1 MSGLLPLVQ
10 AELRLRLRRLGTV
23 LVLLLTLVLS
33 WTVVV
38 DPRTGFAMMVI
49 QKARTVYESGTV
61 AFGSAC
67 IASVVLNL
75 FGFYLVRGRSSL
87 DLHSGCA
94 SLIATTPTS
103 NLRLLASRW
112 LGSMAYLMLLQLA
125 LVLGGCVLQ
134 WIRGE
139 GPLQPWVFVQTYAW
153 MLTPTLMATA
163 SFALLADAWGP
174 LVGRKGDV
182 AYFFVWMA
190 QFAVLPA
197 TLVPGHI
204 QLSPLQALDTSGMAA
219 AAAHLAV
226 LMDTNTVA
234 IGGSTFDPS
243 LPMRH
248 FPEGFWSADLMALRL
263 ASAVLAL
270 VVAALAVPLFH
281 RFDPQRVRTEGT
293 SGLSRLKRFIRA
305 LLGPARWPAL
315 RLLRLAPR
323 IGGAPGAYLA
333 DISLTL
339 LAHPW
344 AVLTIAVLAVLGQV
358 LPPAKLPALVAA
370 SCCFWGLAIS
380 DLSARDVNCGTMDLV
395 AAVPGGDTGRC
406 WRQCLCALGLGL
418 LFTLPVA
425 VPVRNPE
432 LLLTLMCGL
441 VLVSALASLL
451 GQLTRGGRSFMVLF
465 LFGFYVI
472 LQVPESPW
480 LDLFGFNGVATLTT
494 RATSLGV
501 AALALAVANRRLLAL
516 PHPETVRDAGSAK
529 VTARRGVERR

>member
-10 AELRLRLRRLGTV
+10 AELRLRLRRLSTV

-33 WTVVV
+33 WMVVV

-94 SLIATTPTS
+94 GLIATTPTG

-153 MLTPTLMATA
+153 MLTPTLMAAA

-182 AYFFVWMA
+182 AYFLVWMA

-197 TLVPGHI
+197 TLVPGHL
-204 QLSPLQALDTSGMAA
+204 QLSPLQALDASGMAA

-226 LMDTNTVA
+226 LMHTNTVA
-234 IGGSTFDPS
+234 IGGSTFDPG

-248 FPEGFWSADLMALRL
+248 FPEGFWGADLVALRL
-263 ASAVLAL
+263 ATAVLAL

-281 RFDPQRVRTEGT
+281 RFDPRRVRTVGT
-293 SGLSRLKRFIRA
+293 SGRSWPKRLMRA

-333 DISLTL
+333 EVSLTL

-344 AVLTIAVLAVLGQV
+344 AVLAIPVLAVLGQV

-370 SCCFWGLAIS
+370 GCCLWGLAIS
-380 DLSARDVNCGTMDLV
+380 DLSSRDFSSGTMGLV
-395 AAVPGGDTGRC
+395 AAVPGGDQSRR
-406 WRQCLCALGLGL
+406 WRQYLCALGVGL
-418 LFTLPVA
+418 LFTVPVA
-425 VPVRNPE
+425 VTVRHPE

-451 GQLTRGGRSFMVLF
+451 GQLTRGGRSFLALF

-480 LDLFGFNGVATLTT
+480 LDLFGFNGAATSTT

-501 AALALAVANRRLLAL
+501 AALALVLANRRLLA
-516 PHPETVRDAGSAK
+516 RA
-529 VTARRGVERR
+529 